1 MAHVLCPVCKERV
14 GGLLGKSVPYQRLE
28 EEGKRLNVYQEHIC
42 LDCLKELVDEAKN
55 VTPAPLAPAAAI
67 GRAARRMFVSPSPVP
82 SDGRD
87 LGLVTGYCILGT
99 GPFSA
104 LFSSVTDMF
113 GVESNSYLKKARAA
127 EEAAMTMMKVDA
139 IRKGADAIY
148 CVRVNLAE
156 ATSGNGM
163 IMVSVQGAA
172 TLSAVP
178 DQKILE
184 VAKLLP
190 Q

>member
-1 MAHVLCPVCKERV
+1 
-14 GGLLGKSVPYQRLE
+14 
-28 EEGKRLNVYQEHIC
+28 
-42 LDCLKELVDEAKN
+42 
-55 VTPAPLAPAAAI
+55 
-67 GRAARRMFVSPSPVP
+67 
-82 SDGRD
+82 
-87 LGLVTGYCILGT
+87 
-99 GPFSA
+99 
-104 LFSSVTDMF
+104 
-113 GVESNSYLKKARAA
+113 
-127 EEAAMTMMKVDA
+127 MTMMKVDA